1 MVAWFFFLFVAL
13 PIVEIYVGA
22 EVAGAIGADSALL
35 LLIVLSAAGAWI
47 VKREGLATARR
58 VREGV
63 ATGRMPTSDVI
74 DGLVVLGAGLLL
86 LVPGFLTAAVGLF
99 LLIPPARAL
108 VKARVAAGI
117 SRRVA
122 RRAAAMGFD
131 LGGVAG
137 AAGAPGAAGAGPAG
151 AAPGGARGPSG
162 AAAGSWRPG
171 WGPGGARP
179 GPGRSERRWR
189 AYRRPEE
196 PDPAAERVWGARVRD
211 PATPDVDVIDIDGEE
226 IVFPDSGPELGPSR

>member
-1 MVAWFFFLFVAL
+1 MVAWFFLLFVAL

-35 LLIVLSAAGAWI
+35 LLIVLSAAGAWV

-99 LLIPPARAL
+99 LLVPPARAL
-108 VKARVAAGI
+108 VKARVAASI

-137 AAGAPGAAGAGPAG
+137 AAGAAGASGSGPRSAAGGPAG
-151 AAPGGARGPSG
+151 G
-162 AAAGSWRPG
+162 WRPG
-171 WGPGGARP
+171 WGPGGPRP
-179 GPGRSERRWR
+179 GSARQERRWR
-189 AYRRPEE
+189 AYRRPNE

-226 IVFPDSGPELGPSR
+226 IVFPDAGPELGPSR